1 MEETKA
7 VLKAEQEEM
16 KYRWKKQRG
25 YRARHRGTEEHNQE
39 LMLAIHDPKNHT
51 KFAE

>member
-7 VLKAEQEEM
+7 VLKAEQKEM
-16 KYRWKKQRG
+16 KARWRNRA
-25 YRARHRGTEEHNQE
+25 YRAKWRGTEEHNQE
-39 LMLAIHDPKNHT
+39 LMLATHDPKNHT